1 MSSWISSI
9 LSIIASWLG
18 LKKVQAEANNSKD
31 IVANEKAKAEVKNQD
46 KVEEKISKAS
56 QGDEKALDDL
66 RRLAGE

>member
-9 LSIIASWLG
+9 LSIIASWFG
-18 LKKVQAEANNSKD
+18 LKKAQAEANNSKD
-31 IVANEKAKAEVKNQD
+31 IVVNEKAKAEVKNQD

>member
-18 LKKVQAEANNSKD
+18 LKKIQAETNNSKD
-31 IVANEKAKAEVKNQD
+31 IVKNEKAKIEVKNQD
-46 KVEEKISKAS
+46 EIEEKVSKAS

-66 RRLAGE
+66 RKLSGQ

>member
-18 LKKVQAEANNSKD
+18 LKRVQAEANNSKD